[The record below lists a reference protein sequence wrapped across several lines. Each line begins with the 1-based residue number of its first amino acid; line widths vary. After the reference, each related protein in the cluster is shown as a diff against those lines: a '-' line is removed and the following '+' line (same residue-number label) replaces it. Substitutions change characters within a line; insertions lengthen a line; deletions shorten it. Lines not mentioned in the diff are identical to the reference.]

1 MDIAVTELLERF
13 YGLLWPMLR
22 ISALLVAAPIF
33 SLKALNLRV
42 RIVLAMALTW
52 LVYPMHQWPVIDP
65 LSPSGLM
72 EICNQLM
79 IGLLMGLMLQV
90 VTAAIVVAGQSIA
103 NAIGL
108 SMATMIDPNMGNVP
122 VISQFLLVMATL
134 IFVGLGG
141 HALLLNL
148 VVESFNTLPIGSNL
162 MSTEA
167 MKHVIAWSSM
177 LFLGALL
184 TALPV
189 IVALLFINIGLGV
202 ATRAAPSLNIFSVG
216 FPAMVLAGYG
226 VLILALP
233 SIGARIQWLWMQG
246 FFQVRALVG
255 IT

>member
-1 MDIAVTELLERF
+1 MDIAVTELMERF

-22 ISALLVAAPIF
+22 ISAMLIAAPIF
-33 SLKALNLRV
+33 SLRALNLRI

-52 LVYPMHQWPVIDP
+52 LVYPMHDWPQIDP
-65 LSPSGLM
+65 LSASGLL
-72 EICNQLM
+72 EISNQIM

-90 VTAAIVVAGQSIA
+90 VTAAIVVAGMSIA

-122 VISQFLLVMATL
+122 VISQFLLVMSTL

-141 HALLLNL
+141 HALLLSL
-148 VVESFNTLPIGSNL
+148 VLESFNSLPIGSNL
-162 MSTEA
+162 LTTEA
-167 MKHVIAWSSM
+167 MKQFIAWTSM
-177 LFLGALL
+177 IFLGALL
-184 TALPV
+184 IALPV
-189 IVALLFINIGLGV
+189 MVALLFINIGLGI

-216 FPAMVLAGYG
+216 FPAMVFAGFG

-233 SIGARIQWLWMQG
+233 NIGARIQWLWMQG

-255 IT
+255 LT